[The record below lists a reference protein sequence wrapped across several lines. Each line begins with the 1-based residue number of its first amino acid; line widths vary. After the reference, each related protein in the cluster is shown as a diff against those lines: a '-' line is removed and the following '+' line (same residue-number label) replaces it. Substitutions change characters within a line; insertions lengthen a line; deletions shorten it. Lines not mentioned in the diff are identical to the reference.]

1 MSPVSRE
8 SGGKPRSIVPVSREN
23 GDLSGVLEDLRR
35 GLPERAPA
43 PNPRWN
49 LAGRI
54 DAAVAVPL
62 QPAGGDLLVWLTK
75 RPDGMRHHA
84 GEVSFPGG
92 KPEPADPALLDTA
105 LRELEEEV
113 GVPRAGALVLGALGP
128 VPTATSPFLLHPF
141 VVALSA
147 EQEARPSPREVAYVV
162 RLSVDAVLGGRVPYS
177 ALKLGDHRSPIFGL
191 GGRAGSVYGA
201 TAYVLEDVLRRCA
214 LIVGRTLP
222 EPSLTEEVPW
232 K

>member
-1 MSPVSRE
+1 MTPAGILDE
-8 SGGKPRSIVPVSREN
+8 
-23 GDLSGVLEDLRR
+23 LRR
-35 GLPERAPA
+35 TLPERTPA

-54 DAAVAVPL
+54 DSAVAVPL
-62 QPAGGDLLVWLTK
+62 QPAGDDLLIWLTK

-84 GEVSFPGG
+84 GEISFPGG
-92 KPEPADPALLDTA
+92 KHEPADLTLLDTA

-113 GVPRAGALVLGALGP
+113 GVSRSDATVLGALGP

-141 VVALSA
+141 VVAIA
-147 EQEARPSPREVAYVV
+147 PDQDPRPSPHEVAAVV
-162 RLSVDAVLGGRVPYS
+162 RLSLWAVLGGRVPYS
-177 ALKLGDHRSPIFGL
+177 AVKLGDHRSPIFDL
-191 GGRAGSVYGA
+191 GGGTGSVYGA

-214 LIVGRTLP
+214 LIAGRTLP
-222 EPSLTEEVPW
+222 EPTLTEEIPW